1 MARAGE
7 ERLGLQRLNLTNFAN
22 GNSINAGYYFVLF
35 LETIYVYFSQSW
47 MVTIMLDL
55 SVTFRN
61 TPAFEI
67 EATLNCYKK
76 YNYRFTTMFLL
87 WMKNSMHELAIGIL

>member
-1 MARAGE
+1 MDKSEIWLVQAKKDLDCRVS
-7 ERLGLQRLNLTNFAN
+7 NLTNFAN

-67 EATLNCYKK
+67 EGTLNCYKK

-87 WMKNSMHELAIGIL
+87 